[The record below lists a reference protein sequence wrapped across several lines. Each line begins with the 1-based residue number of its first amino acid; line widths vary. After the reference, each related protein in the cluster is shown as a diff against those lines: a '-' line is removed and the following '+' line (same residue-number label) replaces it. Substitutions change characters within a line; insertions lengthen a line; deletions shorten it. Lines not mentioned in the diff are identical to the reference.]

1 MSSAHRRPLAR
12 LLAPF
17 LLFALPAA
25 ACAQDAAPRA
35 AAPATAPDPG
45 PAPAPAK
52 PQVKAKPALW
62 KVADKDTTIW
72 LFGTIHILP
81 PGIAWYDG
89 PVAKALE
96 SSDTLV
102 TEVVEPEDPAV
113 AQQIARIALSDPPRN
128 LREQLPA
135 QERAKYEAA
144 LTSLHVPVSAFDAN
158 DPWYAAVALST
169 LPLIQAGFGTM
180 NGAEALLVA
189 KAREKGMARLG
200 LETAQMQLGLFDSL
214 PQETQ
219 IGYLG
224 DVLESFPKVRE
235 EVGAMLEAWK
245 SGKADTLAQLMNE
258 DQDDPQLMKV
268 LLVDRNKAWAK
279 WIEERLKRPGTV
291 FIAVGAGHLAGKNS
305 VQAQLAAD
313 RVKTKRVR

>member
-1 MSSAHRRPLAR
+1 
-12 LLAPF
+12 
-17 LLFALPAA
+17 
-25 ACAQDAAPRA
+25 
-35 AAPATAPDPG
+35 
-45 PAPAPAK
+45 
-52 PQVKAKPALW
+52 
-62 KVADKDTTIW
+62 
-72 LFGTIHILP
+72 
-81 PGIAWYDG
+81 
-89 PVAKALE
+89 
-96 SSDTLV
+96 
-102 TEVVEPEDPAV
+102 
-113 AQQIARIALSDPPRN
+113 
-128 LREQLPA
+128 
-135 QERAKYEAA
+135 
-144 LTSLHVPVSAFDAN
+144 
-158 DPWYAAVALST
+158 
-169 LPLIQAGFGTM
+169 M